1 MTTAEQHTEPLRGSE
16 GDTAVWDIEAVRG
29 NPATNFVAQA
39 KNPGW
44 QFRVNT
50 ANWAGREGGRKCGIS
65 RWRPI
70 TTAL

>member
-1 MTTAEQHTEPLRGSE
+1 MTTAGQHTEPLRGIGRGHS
-16 GDTAVWDIEAVRG
+16 GDIEAVRG
-29 NPATNFVAQA
+29 NPAANFVAQA
-39 KNPGW
+39 RNPGR
-44 QFRVNT
+44 QGRVNT

>member
-1 MTTAEQHTEPLRGSE
+1 MEPLRGSE
-16 GDTAVWDIEAVRG
+16 GDTAVWDIAALRG

-39 KNPGW
+39 KN
-44 QFRVNT
+44 RVGCSGNT
-50 ANWAGREGGRKCGIS
+50 ANWAGREGGPKCAIS